1 MRKITTKDGNVHW
14 HNAAGE
20 LHRTAGTA
28 VEHPDGSRE
37 WWPTMASFLENG
49 LISLNDFLQLSVEK
63 PLTNQ

>member
-28 VEHPDGSRE
+28 VEHPDGRRGRWVNGTE
-37 WWPTMASFLENG
+37 IELNPTMASFLENG
-49 LISLNDFLQLSVEK
+49 LISLENR
-63 PLTNQ
+63 